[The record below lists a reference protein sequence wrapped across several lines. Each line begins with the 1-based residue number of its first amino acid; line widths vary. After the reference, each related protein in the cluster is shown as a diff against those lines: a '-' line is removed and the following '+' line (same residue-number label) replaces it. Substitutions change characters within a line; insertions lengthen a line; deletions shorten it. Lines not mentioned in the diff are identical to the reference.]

1 MVENRGLSGGFLA
14 VYEKICIFSELVV
27 DFMSLFEVKW
37 GRFWETLTRMRG
49 FGDTNSPAFS
59 IGGMIM
65 KKMLAV
71 CAACM
76 VAGLASADV
85 TSDNI
90 VGFISTPAVDGFNW
104 VAPMLTTVGAD
115 TVALKDI
122 SISDGGAGTIGYG
135 GEIIMVLDAVG
146 DVTASYSYAEGA
158 DGYVW
163 NDDLT
168 GDVAT
173 DSFVSG
179 NAFAVFLADGLTLS
193 VCGEVSNPQDV
204 TLTTTEGFNFTG
216 NPFPV
221 DISIQDIAI
230 SDGDAGT
237 IGYGGEIIMVL
248 DAVGDVTASYSY
260 AEGADGY
267 VWNDD
272 MTGDEADVA
281 LTPGSA
287 FALYA
292 ADGLEVTIKAPDALK
307 QLF

>member
-1 MVENRGLSGGFLA
+1 
-14 VYEKICIFSELVV
+14 
-27 DFMSLFEVKW
+27 
-37 GRFWETLTRMRG
+37 
-49 FGDTNSPAFS
+49 
-59 IGGMIM
+59 M

-163 NDDLT
+163 NDD
-168 GDVAT
+168 
-173 DSFVSG
+173 
-179 NAFAVFLADGLTLS
+179 
-193 VCGEVSNPQDV
+193 
-204 TLTTTEGFNFTG
+204 
-216 NPFPV
+216 
-221 DISIQDIAI
+221 
-230 SDGDAGT
+230 
-237 IGYGGEIIMVL
+237 
-248 DAVGDVTASYSY
+248 
-260 AEGADGY
+260 
-267 VWNDD
+267 

>member
-1 MVENRGLSGGFLA
+1 
-14 VYEKICIFSELVV
+14 
-27 DFMSLFEVKW
+27 
-37 GRFWETLTRMRG
+37 
-49 FGDTNSPAFS
+49 
-59 IGGMIM
+59 M

-90 VGFISTPAVDGFNW
+90 VGFISTQSVEGFNW

-115 TVALKDI
+115 TVALKDV
-122 SISDGGAGTIGYG
+122 SISDGGAGTIGFG
-135 GEIIMVLDAVG
+135 GEIIMVLDEVG

-168 GDVAT
+168 GDVAN
-173 DSFVSG
+173 DVFVPGS
-179 NAFAVFLADGLTLS
+179 AFAVYLADGLTLS
-193 VCGEVSNPQDV
+193 VCGEVTNPQDV
-204 TLTTTEGFNFTG
+204 TLTTIEGFTFTG

-221 DISIQDIAI
+221 DISVQDIAI
-230 SDGDAGT
+230 SDGGAGT
-237 IGYGGEIIMVL
+237 IGFGGEIIMVL
-248 DAVGDVTASYSY
+248 DEVGDVTASYSY

-272 MTGDEADVA
+272 LTGDVADFT
-281 LTPGSA
+281 LTPGTA

-292 ADGLEVTIKAPDALK
+292 ADGLEVTIKAPATLK